1 MQDLFEHTTI
11 SEQAYIIDNEINVLR
26 KQEHS
31 LIRQFDRHEI
41 EEDEYNIKLEALT
54 DKINEKIK
62 YHVDKNDEQLRK
74 EEEEKQNKKV
84 ETQEVNEKMADEEV
98 KKEDKP
104 LSYTKLIIKALSIKG
119 IKNINDTVTK
129 VLEWKPGRD
138 AKKVKTQMK
147 SIIYLVK
154 TKKGAK
160 RWNNYD
166 WDEEQFLLTSKDD
179 S

>member
-1 MQDLFEHTTI
+1 MLI
-11 SEQAYIIDNEINVLR
+11 KYKKMNRIINDEVNVLIKR
-26 KQEHS
+26 KHS
-31 LIRQFDRHEI
+31 LIRQFERHEV
-41 EEDEYNIKLEALT
+41 EEGEYKMKLDTLI
-54 DKINEKIK
+54 DKIKEKTRKIIDGNNEK
-62 YHVDKNDEQLRK
+62 LRK

-84 ETQEVNEKMADEEV
+84 ETQEVDEKMVDEEV
-98 KKEDKP
+98 KKDKP
-104 LSYTKLIIKALSIKG
+104 LSYTKLIIKALSIRG
-119 IKNINDTVTK
+119 IKNIDDTVAK

-138 AKKVKTQMK
+138 AKKVKSQMK

-166 WDEEQFLLTSKDD
+166 WSDEQFLLTSKDD